1 MDEQIFETLAKD
13 TLRKIADSIELA
25 AQAADSD
32 LDVDLDNSVLTIE
45 LENDQIFL
53 INKHAPLKQIWV
65 SSPVSG
71 ASHYVWKEEACDWI
85 CTRRGISL
93 AETLVQELLDTAG
106 IQIILDK

>member
-45 LENDQIFL
+45 LENDQSFL
-53 INKHAPLKQIWV
+53 IKKPYTRQAPNMFWTKF
-65 SSPVSG
+65 
-71 ASHYVWKEEACDWI
+71 
-85 CTRRGISL
+85 
-93 AETLVQELLDTAG
+93 
-106 IQIILDK
+106 IIKG